1 MVLSIDSPARALSRA
16 SPPIEAANFLRMIMN
31 HRRRFHP
38 SQAARFRPE
47 PLEPRVQLSGAGNT
61 VVAHAEYVVNRLS
74 NRAEVRIEQ
83 LAAEVE
89 ARTVRF
95 DAAYQAALANS
106 AGGQGPAAF
115 GRIDD
120 FYLALERNVGR
131 GVAEIQSQAAK
142 VAHGSSPVE
151 ATIRAADPA
160 AVARIDQTMAS
171 VGAALVGQVRSARA
185 AAQAI
190 IAPAHSAPGQAT
202 SLISAQARPALT
214 QTAQSETA
222 SDNADIQGFLASL
235 QQETTALLDNLAT
248 AAIQDS
254 GSTGP
259 TVAITGRS
267 HVHGGGHSSYDTGIA
282 YAEEGTYDFG
292 TAFGVGH
299 ATTDAFGPGAG
310 A

>member
-1 MVLSIDSPARALSRA
+1 
-16 SPPIEAANFLRMIMN
+16 MN
-31 HRRRFHP
+31 HRRESQP
-38 SQAARFRPE
+38 SRAARFLPE
-47 PLEPRVQLSGAGNT
+47 SLEPRVQLSGAGNT

-74 NRAEVRIEQ
+74 NRAEVRVEQ

-106 AGGQGPAAF
+106 AGGRGPAAF

-131 GVAEIQSQAAK
+131 GIGEIQAQAARI
-142 VAHGSSPVE
+142 AHGSSPVD

-160 AVARIDQTMAS
+160 AAARIDQSLAS
-171 VGAALVGQVRSARA
+171 IGAVLVGEVRSARA

-190 IAPAHSAPGQAT
+190 AAPAHAAIGQAT
-202 SLISAQARPALT
+202 TAVSALA
-214 QTAQSETA
+214 QTARAEA
-222 SDNADIQGFLASL
+222 AGENADVQGFLASL
-235 QQETTALLDNLAT
+235 QQGTTALLDNLAA
-248 AAIQDS
+248 AAIEDS

-259 TVAITGRS
+259 TVVITGRG
-267 HVHGGGHSSYDTGIA
+267 HVYGGGHSSFDTGIA
-282 YAEEGTYDFG
+282 YAEQGTYGFG

-299 ATTDAFGPGAG
+299 KGSGAYDLGPGAYGSSSTGTSVG
-310 A
+310 AAPSGAAA

>member
-1 MVLSIDSPARALSRA
+1 MVLAIDSPARALFRA
-16 SPPIEAANFLRMIMN
+16 FPPIEAAEFLGMIMF
-31 HRRRFHP
+31 HQRRFP
-38 SQAARFRPE
+38 RSQAARFRPE
-47 PLEPRVQLSGAGNT
+47 ALESRVQLSGGGNT

-74 NRAEVRIEQ
+74 NRAEVQIEQ
-83 LAAEVE
+83 LAAQVE

-131 GVAEIQSQAAK
+131 GVAEIQAQAAR
-142 VAHGSSPVE
+142 VAHGSSPVD

-190 IAPAHSAPGQAT
+190 AAPGQAAPAIT
-202 SLISAQARPALT
+202 AQARSALT
-214 QTAQSETA
+214 PTAQDEA
-222 SDNADIQGFLASL
+222 ANININIQGFLASL
-235 QQETTALLDNLAT
+235 QQETTSLLDNLAAT
-248 AAIQDS
+248 AIQDS

-259 TVAITGRS
+259 TVAIAERA
-267 HVHGGGHSSYDTGIA
+267 HVYGGGHSSFDTGIA
-282 YAEEGTYDFG
+282 YAEEGTYGFG

-299 ATTDAFGPGAG
+299 ATSGAFGPGTG